1 MAKKRGT
8 GFKKV
13 NRPFDRG
20 YERARRD
27 GGRDHK
33 YSPSGHYHVD
43 RVHPGKNPAG
53 HLAHDVILRR
63 RKKRR

>member
-1 MAKKRGT
+1 MAKKRGK

-13 NRPFDRG
+13 DRPFDRG

-33 YSPSGHYHVD
+33 YSPAGRYHVD
-43 RVHPGKNPAG
+43 KVHPGRDPAG
-53 HLAHDVILRR
+53 HVARDVIRRR
-63 RKKRR
+63 RKR